1 MWVMTGHYGLS
12 VLTPLTMLSV
22 WFQPAEVTEVITLER
37 LFMLHELHAQGAS
50 ISTIAQQTGLDRKTV
65 RRHLAA
71 GIQSPTYGPRAPRGS
86 LIDAYTEHLQ
96 ARIAQYPG
104 LSAQR
109 LLREIQAQG
118 YAGGY
123 TILTGYLRA
132 IRPCQQAQVD
142 FTHFK
147 VRFRC
152 DPQVVRVVWLFS
164 LVLSHSRY
172 LFGRFVWRQTLDVVV
187 ACHAATFAELGGV
200 PAQLLYDRMKTV
212 VVGEPEPGE
221 IVYHPTLLA
230 LAAHY
235 GFRPKACRPY
245 RAKTK
250 GKVVCSI
257 SACSGVTCSASRRS
271 PVRLRLND

>member
-1 MWVMTGHYGLS
+1 M
-12 VLTPLTMLSV
+12 
-22 WFQPAEVTEVITLER
+22 
-37 LFMLHELHAQGAS
+37 
-50 ISTIAQQTGLDRKTV
+50 
-65 RRHLAA
+65 
-71 GIQSPTYGPRAPRGS
+71 
-86 LIDAYTEHLQ
+86 
-96 ARIAQYPG
+96 
-104 LSAQR
+104 
-109 LLREIQAQG
+109 
-118 YAGGY
+118 
-123 TILTGYLRA
+123 
-132 IRPCQQAQVD
+132 
-142 FTHFK
+142 
-147 VRFRC
+147 
-152 DPQVVRVVWLFS
+152 
-164 LVLSHSRY
+164 
-172 LFGRFVWRQTLDVVV
+172 